1 MSDAD
6 DVSFPTTRWTL
17 VAHLRSADP
26 DVARR
31 ALEELLKQYRYPLY
45 AYIRR
50 RGLTHHDAE
59 DALHDFLEKLLRLQS
74 LEDADAAF
82 GRLRGF
88 LSKSLGRFLVDW
100 QRHDARH
107 GLVGYGL
114 PPDVARSDEARYAQ
128 ERFAADDTAELVF
141 ERKWGHAL
149 MERVLSRLRMQ
160 CDQQGKRA
168 LFFALRPVLLA
179 GGRLRGHDGA
189 AIAKGLGMT
198 EATLRVALSRHLRD
212 YRKVLEE
219 EVLQTVGRPE
229 DVPGEIAHLMSLFSP
244 VRGNAGA
251 MRSPPAGALEH
262 WTPV

>member
-1 MSDAD
+1 MANAD
-6 DVSFPTTRWTL
+6 DIPFPTTRWTL

-74 LEDADAAF
+74 REDADAVF

-88 LSKSLGRFLVDW
+88 LSKSLARFLINW

-114 PPDVARSDEARYAQ
+114 PSDTARGDEARYAQ

-149 MERVLSRLRMQ
+149 MERVMSRLRMQ
-160 CDQQGKRA
+160 CDEQGKRA
-168 LFFALRPVLLA
+168 LFFALRPVLL
-179 GGRLRGHDGA
+179 GGGGLRGHDTA
-189 AIAKGLGMT
+189 VIAKGLGMS
-198 EATLRVALSRHLRD
+198 EGNLRVALSRHLRE

-229 DVPGEIAHLMSLFSP
+229 EVPGEIAHLMSLFRP
-244 VRGNAGA
+244 VGGNPAA
-251 MRSPPAGALEH
+251 VRSRPAPALEH